1 MGSALAARH
10 YVAQQLHAK
19 AWALF
24 LLSFV
29 SSAFLAPES
38 STLANT

>member
-1 MGSALAARH
+1 MAIRH

-19 AWALF
+19 ARALF

-29 SSAFLAPES
+29 SSAYLAPES
-38 STLANT
+38 LLLATLSNK